1 MALTASAS
9 VSLLALPLPVL
20 AAGMSVTLYKN
31 PDCGCCD
38 RYAQYLRSNGFEVKT
53 INTDDLSKIKREHAV
68 PKNLEGCHTALIDGY
83 VFEGLI
89 PVADIEQVL
98 KTHAPIKGLSVPG
111 MPVGAP
117 GMAGNKAGPINVY
130 YLDASATP
138 KVFSHF

>member
-1 MALTASAS
+1 MSISKLFFTA
-9 VSLLALPLPVL
+9 LLALPLPVL

-38 RYAQYLRSNGFEVKT
+38 RYAQYLRSNGFEVQT
-53 INTDDLSKIKREHAV
+53 INTDNLSKIKRAHAV
-68 PKNLEGCHTALIDGY
+68 PEKLEGCHTALIDGY
-83 VFEGLI
+83 VFEGLV
-89 PVADIEQVL
+89 PVENIQRVL

-117 GMAGNKAGPINVY
+117 GMAGNKTGTINVY
-130 YLDASATP
+130 YLDASPTP